1 MSRLFRLESEFLT
14 VFFLVVMVGGVTIGC
29 SSTKAP
35 IVEDSG
41 SAATLPGAAAT
52 ASGDAGS
59 EMAQARTDPAPEH
72 RLFDGKSLDGWEKA
86 DFGGQGD
93 VHVEEGVL
101 VLPVGDPLTGVRWT
115 QSFPTMDYEIELMA
129 RRERG
134 ADFFCALT
142 FPVGDTCASLILGGW
157 GGETC
162 GISSLEDMDA
172 SENETTF
179 YRSFEMNRW
188 YVVKLRV
195 TKKRLEAW
203 IDDERLVDVSITGRR
218 IGTRPEVDLCRPL
231 GLASYQTT
239 AALRDIR
246 WREVTKG

>member
-1 MSRLFRLESEFLT
+1 MSRLFRPEGRFLM
-14 VFFLVVMVGGVTIGC
+14 VFVLVVTVGGVTVGC
-29 SSTKAP
+29 SSMKAP
-35 IVEDSG
+35 IDEHS
-41 SAATLPGAAAT
+41 GAAQVPT
-52 ASGDAGS
+52 NPAS
-59 EMAQARTDPAPEH
+59 EH
-72 RLFDGKSLDGWEKA
+72 RLFDGESLDGWESV
-86 DFGGQGD
+86 DFGGQGE

-101 VLPVGDPLTGVRWT
+101 VLPVGDPLTGVKWT
-115 QSFPTMDYEIELMA
+115 RSFPTKDYEIELMA

-134 ADFFCALT
+134 TDFFCGLT

-162 GISSLEDMDA
+162 GISSFEDMDA

-188 YVVKLRV
+188 YAVKLRV
-195 TKKRLEAW
+195 TKERLEAW
-203 IDDERLVDVSITGRR
+203 IDDEKVVDVSITGRR

-231 GLASYQTT
+231 GLASYLTT

-246 WREVTKG
+246 WREVTEG